1 MMKAELQAN
10 IIETFK
16 NLNEILYKFSETE
29 FNTTPS
35 QGGWTA
41 GQTVQ
46 HIILACS
53 GYPKLFKGRTEKTTR
68 KPDKNINEL
77 ESIFLDFNTKMDS
90 PEFLKPEI
98 TNYSKNS
105 LTLTLLN
112 IESDLLLAAE
122 SHDVTLTCFDFE
134 LPGFEKFTIL
144 EWINFALIHTQRHTY
159 QLKNIYTSLKNNPQA
174 LNR

>member
-1 MMKAELQAN
+1 MKTELQAN
-10 IIETFK
+10 IVGTFK
-16 NLNEILYKFSETE
+16 NLNEILSQFSETE
-29 FNTTPS
+29 FNTVPS

-53 GYPKLFKGRTEKTTR
+53 GFPKLFKGRTEKTSR
-68 KPDKNINEL
+68 KPDKNIKEL

-98 TNYSKNS
+98 TDYNKNT
-105 LTLTLLN
+105 LTLKLLN
-112 IESDLLLAAE
+112 IESDLLFAAE
-122 SHDVTLTCFDFE
+122 TYDVTLTCLDFE

-144 EWINFALIHTQRHTY
+144 EWINFALIHTQRHTK
-159 QLKNIYTSLKNNPQA
+159 QLNDIYRYISKL
-174 LNR
+174 